1 MVPHSC
7 EVLQQAVQH
16 STNKHYTSS
25 DGFIKRGEL
34 ANFLEKLQFFFQTF
48 LPVLTLNSVL
58 LWADVLDL
66 VWATRAETVF

>member
-1 MVPHSC
+1 MKSAPPTVPHLC

-48 LPVLTLNSVL
+48 LPISDPEFCAALG
-58 LWADVLDL
+58 
-66 VWATRAETVF
+66 